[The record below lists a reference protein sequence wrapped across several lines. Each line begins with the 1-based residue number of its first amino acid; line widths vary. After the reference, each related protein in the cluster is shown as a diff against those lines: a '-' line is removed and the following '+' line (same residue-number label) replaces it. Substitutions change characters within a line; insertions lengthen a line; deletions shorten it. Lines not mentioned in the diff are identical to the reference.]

1 MSIRFNG
8 EKMPRFSKAVSSL
21 RSSEIRDLMTLA
33 SRPDIIS
40 FAGGMPGNELFP
52 VEAVEELFRGLD
64 LKKKQAAF
72 QYGPTPGL
80 PSLLESLSG
89 FLETK
94 GLPVKENRL
103 LITTGSQQGLNLLAK
118 AFIDPGEP
126 VLVENPCFI
135 GALSAFRA
143 SEAELRGVA
152 VDRDGISMDALQQEL
167 DRKERAKF
175 LYITPYFHNPAGLLY
190 TAERK
195 AQLINAL
202 QDKNIPLIEDDAY
215 GDLYFYEEDRPRLK
229 PIKAI
234 NPEGINVCYTGSFSK
249 ILGPGLRLGWMLVPD
264 KIYQKCE
271 LIKQSADACSPSFTQ
286 VLADAFIRSGQIYTY
301 IAGVR
306 QEYKRRAESMV
317 AALREYMPDYV
328 QWNEPRGGFYIWL
341 TLPDEADATRI
352 MMEAVEGGAVFV
364 AGKTFDPEGKRNNSL
379 RLSYCNNTPEQIA
392 EGIPIVA
399 AAIRKFCG

>member
-1 MSIRFNG
+1 
-8 EKMPRFSKAVSSL
+8 MPRFSKAVSSL

-52 VEAVEELFRGLD
+52 VEEIEELFRGLD

-80 PSLLESLSG
+80 PSLLESLGG
-89 FLETK
+89 FLEKK
-94 GLPVKENRL
+94 GLPVNENRL

-143 SEAELRGVA
+143 SEAELRGVP
-152 VDRDGISMDALQQEL
+152 VDRDGISMEALRQEIES
-167 DRKERAKF
+167 KERAKF

-190 TAERK
+190 STKRK
-195 AQLINAL
+195 EQLIEAL
-202 QDKNIPLIEDDAY
+202 QGKNIPLIEDDAY
-215 GDLYFYEEDRPRLK
+215 GDLYFYEEDRERLK

-249 ILGPGLRLGWMLVPD
+249 ILGPGLRLGWMLVPE

-286 VLADAFIRSGQIYTY
+286 VLADAFIRSGQIYGY
-301 IAGVR
+301 IEQVR
-306 QEYKRRAESMV
+306 QEYKRRADAMV
-317 AALREYMPDYV
+317 TALKKYLPDYV
-328 QWNEPRGGFYIWL
+328 QWNKPRGGFYIWL
-341 TLPDEADATRI
+341 TLPEGSDATRI
-352 MMEAVEGGAVFV
+352 MTLAVEKGAVFV
-364 AGKTFDPEGKRNNSL
+364 AGKTFDPAGTRNNSL

-399 AAIRKFCG
+399 EAITKCCG

>member
-1 MSIRFNG
+1 
-8 EKMPRFSKAVSSL
+8 MPRFSKAVSSL

-52 VEAVEELFRGLD
+52 VQEIEDLFRGLD

-80 PSLLESLSG
+80 PSLLESLGG
-89 FLETK
+89 FLKKK
-94 GLPVKENRL
+94 GLPIEENRL

-118 AFIDPGEP
+118 AFINPGEP
-126 VLVENPCFI
+126 VMVENPCFI

-143 SEAELRGVA
+143 SEAELRGLP
-152 VDRDGISMDALQQEL
+152 VDRDGISMEALTQEL
-167 DRKERAKF
+167 ERKESAKF

-190 TAERK
+190 STRRK
-195 AQLINAL
+195 EQLIEAL
-202 QDKNIPLIEDDAY
+202 QGKNIPLIEDDAY

-249 ILGPGLRLGWMLVPD
+249 ILGPGLRLGWMLVPE

-286 VLADAFIRSGQIYTY
+286 VLADAFIRSGQIYGY
-301 IAGVR
+301 IEQVR
-306 QEYKRRAESMV
+306 QEYKRRAEAMV
-317 AALREYMPDYV
+317 IALREYLPDYV
-328 QWNEPRGGFYIWL
+328 EWNEPRGGFYIWL
-341 TLPDEADATRI
+341 TLPKGADATQI
-352 MMEAVEGGAVFV
+352 MKLAVEKGAVFV
-364 AGKTFDPEGKRNNSL
+364 AGKTFDPAGERNNSL
-379 RLSYCNNTPEQIA
+379 RLSYCNNSPEQIA
-392 EGIPIVA
+392 EGIRIVA
-399 AAIRKFCG
+399 EAITKCCG

>member
-1 MSIRFNG
+1 
-8 EKMPRFSKAVSSL
+8 MPRFSKAVSSL

-40 FAGGMPGNELFP
+40 FAGGMPGNDLFP
-52 VEAVEELFRGLD
+52 VEAVEELYRRLD
-64 LKKKQAAF
+64 IKKKQAAF

-80 PSLLESLSG
+80 PSLLESLEG
-89 FLETK
+89 FLEKK

-103 LITTGSQQGLNLLAK
+103 LITTGSQQALNILGK

-135 GALSAFRA
+135 GALSAFR
-143 SEAELRGVA
+143 SYEAELRGIA
-152 VDRDGISMDALQQEL
+152 VDSDGISIEGLRQEIS
-167 DRKERAKF
+167 RNEKAKF
-175 LYITPYFHNPAGLLY
+175 LYITPYFHNPAGVLY

-195 AQLINAL
+195 NQLIATL
-202 QDKNIPLIEDDAY
+202 QGTNIPLIEDDAY
-215 GDLYFYEEDRPRLK
+215 GDLYFFEGDQERLK

-234 NPEGINVCYTGSFSK
+234 NPDGINVCYTGSFSK
-249 ILGPGLRLGWMLVPD
+249 ILGPGLRLGWMLVPE
-264 KIYQKCE
+264 KIYAKCE

-286 VLADAFIRSGQIYTY
+286 VLADAFIRSGQMYSY
-301 IAGVR
+301 VAGVR
-306 QEYKRRAESMV
+306 QEYKKRAAAMV
-317 AALREYMPDYV
+317 SALREHLPDYV

-352 MMEAVEGGAVFV
+352 MTLAIEGGAVFV
-364 AGKTFDPEGKRNNSL
+364 AGKTFDPSGKKNNSL

-399 AAIRKFCG
+399 QAIRAVCG

>member
-1 MSIRFNG
+1 
-8 EKMPRFSKAVSSL
+8 MPRFSKAVSSL

-52 VEAVEELFRGLD
+52 VEEIEELFRGLN

-80 PSLLESLSG
+80 PSLLESLGG
-89 FLETK
+89 FLEKK
-94 GLPVKENRL
+94 GLPVNENRL

-143 SEAELRGVA
+143 SEAELRGVP
-152 VDRDGISMDALQQEL
+152 VDRDGISMEALRQEIES
-167 DRKERAKF
+167 KERAKF

-190 TAERK
+190 STKRK
-195 AQLINAL
+195 EQLIEAL
-202 QDKNIPLIEDDAY
+202 QGKNIPLIEDDAY
-215 GDLYFYEEDRPRLK
+215 GDLYFYEEDRERLK

-249 ILGPGLRLGWMLVPD
+249 ILGPGLRLGWMLVPE

-286 VLADAFIRSGQIYTY
+286 VLADAFIRSGQIYGY
-301 IAGVR
+301 IEQVR
-306 QEYKRRAESMV
+306 QEYKRRADAMV
-317 AALREYMPDYV
+317 TALKKYLPDYV
-328 QWNEPRGGFYIWL
+328 QWNKPRGGFYIWL
-341 TLPDEADATRI
+341 TLPEGSDATRI
-352 MMEAVEGGAVFV
+352 MTLAVEKGAVFV
-364 AGKTFDPEGKRNNSL
+364 AGKTFDPAGTRNNSL

-399 AAIRKFCG
+399 EAITKCCG